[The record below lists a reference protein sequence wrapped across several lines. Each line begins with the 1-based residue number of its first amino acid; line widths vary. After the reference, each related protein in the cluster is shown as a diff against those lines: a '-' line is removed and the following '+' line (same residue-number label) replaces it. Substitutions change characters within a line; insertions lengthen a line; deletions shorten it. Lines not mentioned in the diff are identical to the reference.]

1 MRTPLLPCKAVI
13 SGPTGTRLQT
23 SYALWPSHLAL
34 QPTAFPI
41 RLQPRLVAS
50 SLCNFVGCVLWGPTC
65 LLVLFPLCRW
75 GCRPS
80 WFFLAS
86 LASSSFGL
94 VTWPCSPLLPG
105 LVAWPCCLALL
116 PGLVCLCYLALFA
129 SVAWPWSCP
138 GSCNWSFN
146 EGRTS
151 HAIYGGPSHLYNQA
165 GTYQDQ
171 GPTPALYMWDCTST
185 TKLGPTTSS
194 QARTEEQP
202 PALRPTS
209 RGPGTIPLRLL
220 HPGGT
225 WTLTRKHDCPA
236 AIRRRALG
244 TSLVSLTAHT
254 CYSLY
259 LLISTWSSLTAKA
272 GWLIPQGLMT
282 SCLVP
287 LV

>member
-1 MRTPLLPCKAVI
+1 VFIGSI
-13 SGPTGTRLQT
+13 SSLSLGLQT
-23 SYALWPSHLAL
+23 
-34 QPTAFPI
+34 Q
-41 RLQPRLVAS
+41 
-50 SLCNFVGCVLWGPTC
+50 
-65 LLVLFPLCRW
+65 LVLF
-75 GCRPS
+75 GQ
-80 WFFLAS
+80 
-86 LASSSFGL
+86 FGL
-94 VTWPCSPLLPG
+94 LFFWPCYLALFAS
-105 LVAWPCCLALL
+105 VAWPCCLALL
-116 PGLVCLCYLALFA
+116 PGFVTWPCLPLLPGLVCLCCLALEL
-129 SVAWPWSCP
+129 PWELQLEFQRGEDITCHLRWAIAPLQPSWDLP
-138 GSCNWSFN
+138 GP
-146 EGRTS
+146 
-151 HAIYGGPSHLYNQA
+151 A
-165 GTYQDQ
+165 Q